1 IITLAIFG
9 CGKAQQASGG
19 GGSSG
24 GGGGGGNTAQT
35 FSISGESDIQNLAG
49 LVTNIT
55 EMAKK

>member
-1 IITLAIFG
+1 MKKIILAVFTIIITLAIFG

-35 FSISGESDIQNLAG
+35 FSISGESD
-49 LVTNIT
+49 
-55 EMAKK
+55 